1 MTEAIGPKLEEKVSL
16 KEPEETGLKFKE
28 KVSPEEPREIG
39 PKLEEEV
46 SPEEPKGTNSEP
58 PMVFSEPLMGTMTQ
72 ELNENE
78 GEGKVTERLMGIT
91 TPEPLQTDEKEGTET

>member
-1 MTEAIGPKLEEKVSL
+1 EKVSPEGPKEIGPKLEEK
-16 KEPEETGLKFKE
+16 
-28 KVSPEEPREIG
+28 
-39 PKLEEEV
+39 V

-78 GEGKVTERLMGIT
+78 GEGKVTERLMGIPS
-91 TPEPLQTDEKEGTET
+91 PEPLEPGEKEGDKS